1 MMFVV
6 LVGLIASIGV
16 LTMWRPTRRIRN
28 QPGRR
33 RLGPG
38 IPATIAAASDG
49 SIDGDEGDF
58 GWDGGGYDAGGY
70 DGGYDGGGGDFGGG
84 DFGGGAD
91 AGGSCGSDGGSCS

>member
-6 LVGLIASIGV
+6 LVGLVASIGV
-16 LTMWRPTRRIRN
+16 LSLRRPGPRVRN
-28 QPGRR
+28 RPGRR

-58 GWDGGGYDAGGY
+58 GWDGAGYDGGSYDGGYDAGGSDY
-70 DGGYDGGGGDFGGG
+70 GGDGG
-84 DFGGGAD
+84 
-91 AGGSCGSDGGSCS
+91 CGSDGGSCS